1 MAPVPV
7 QIGSRPGTL
16 PPEEELEFVGDLDEI
31 VETAMCNC
39 TAGDD
44 NPY

>member
-16 PPEEELEFVGDLDEI
+16 PPEELEFVGDLDKL